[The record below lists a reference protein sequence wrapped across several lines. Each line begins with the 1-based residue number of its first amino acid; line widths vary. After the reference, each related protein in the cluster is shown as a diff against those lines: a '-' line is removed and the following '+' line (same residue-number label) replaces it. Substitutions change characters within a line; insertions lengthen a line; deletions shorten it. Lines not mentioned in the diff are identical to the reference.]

1 MVDDMMQSGIRAEVP
16 TGVGAQRRRH
26 SREGR
31 ISAQGRQRQRGG
43 STFGGLG
50 QQEKK
55 LDC

>member
-1 MVDDMMQSGIRAEVP
+1 MDDMMQSGIRAEVP
-16 TGVGAQRRRH
+16 TGLGAQRRRH